1 MLTSTG
7 RTLFYRCWLLDQLV
21 TLAWKHLFGQ
31 SIYFESLKLSL
42 HFIKCV
48 HVMCDVRVILFCLAQ
63 RCDWCWPVCCWA
75 QSYCSMAQTKVDLYL
90 RCIVNVEKFFWIT
103 LSFCLVNVWALSFL
117 ICLLGISC
125 SKWRGAD
132 GAREEKQLD
141 LSAEQLAC
149 HVTN

>member
-31 SIYFESLKLSL
+31 SNLFWIIEAQPSF
-42 HFIKCV
+42 HQVCV
-48 HVMCDVRVILFCLAQ
+48 CNVHANVILSGTKLWLVLTCLLLCTISLQHDSNKSWSLSALH
-63 RCDWCWPVCCWA
+63 CECWA
-75 QSYCSMAQTKVDLYL
+75 LFLDHL
-90 RCIVNVEKFFWIT
+90 FFLPCEC
-103 LSFCLVNVWALSFL
+103 LSTFFL

-125 SKWRGAD
+125 SKWRGVD